1 MVKQCINQSH
11 LLYLQPD
18 MKRKITIFVESLI
31 EVKSSSY
38 TKRVDY
44 DIEEPLEIEELD
56 EIDEILAELKENLEY
71 EIKRP
76 WQ

>member
-1 MVKQCINQSH
+1 
-11 LLYLQPD
+11 